1 MLIDLRIHHAVRE
14 IPEAAWSALD
24 GVAEAPFLSWT
35 FLDALEETGC
45 VGGRTGWVPYHMTFW
60 DSGKLVAAAPAYLKD
75 NSEGEF
81 VFDHGWASAAH
92 RIRLRYYPKL
102 IVAVPFTPATAPRL
116 LVASPA
122 DRTRLIPALAE
133 ALRTVVDK
141 GELSSAHVLFPTE
154 GEAEDLAAASAGF
167 AHRLGIQFHWHN
179 EGFATFDD
187 FLAKFSSKRRN
198 QIKRERREMQSQGIE
213 LTTARGDELTPEVVD
228 AMYEFYVATVDKFY
242 WGRRYL
248 NRAFFE
254 SITSRLRGSIEVVL
268 AREGKKILAGAF
280 NIAGPKA
287 LFGRYWGAREER
299 PFLHFNVC
307 YYHSIEQCILRG
319 LERFEAGAGGSHKMA
334 RGFEPSLTHSAH
346 FIADKRL
353 DGAVRDFLDR
363 ERPAIREAADQKALA
378 WK

>member
-1 MLIDLRIHHAVRE
+1 MLIDLRIHTSIRE
-14 IPEAAWSALD
+14 IPEASWNALD
-24 GVAEAPFLSWT
+24 GVAEAPFLSWA
-35 FLDALEETGC
+35 FLDTLEETRC
-45 VGGRTGWVPYHMTFW
+45 VGRGTGWIPYHMTFW
-60 DSGKLVAAAPAYLKD
+60 EAGKLVAAAPGYLKD

-102 IVAVPFTPATAPRL
+102 IVASPFTPATAPRL
-116 LVASPA
+116 LVSAPDERS
-122 DRTRLIPALAE
+122 RLIPALAE
-133 ALRTVVDK
+133 ALRTIVEK

-154 GEAEDLAAASAGF
+154 PEAEDLAKAGF

-187 FLAKFSSKRRN
+187 FLSKFSSKRRN
-198 QIKRERREMQSQGIE
+198 QIKRERREMQSQRIE
-213 LTTARGDELTPEVVD
+213 LVTARGGDITPEVVD
-228 AMYEFYVATVDKFY
+228 ATYEFYTSTVDKFY

-248 NRAFFE
+248 NRPFFE
-254 SITSRLRGSIEVVL
+254 AITSRLRGSIEVVL
-268 AREGKKILAGAF
+268 AREGKKMLAGAF

-287 LFGRYWGAREER
+287 LFGRYWGAREDR

-319 LERFEAGAGGSHKMA
+319 ISRFEAGAGGSHKMA

-353 DGAVRDFLDR
+353 DSAVRDFLER
-363 ERPAIREAADQKALA
+363 EAPAVREAAGQKELA

>member
-1 MLIDLRIHHAVRE
+1 MLIDLRVHHTIRE
-14 IPEAAWSALD
+14 IPEASWNALD
-24 GVAEAPFLSWT
+24 GVLEAPFLSHA
-35 FLDALEETGC
+35 FLDTLEETRC
-45 VGGRTGWVPYHMTFW
+45 VGRGTGWIPYHMSFW
-60 DSGKLVAAAPAYLKD
+60 SEGRLVAAAPAYLKD

-116 LVASPA
+116 LVATPD
-122 DRTRLIPALAE
+122 DRPRIIPALAE
-133 ALRTVVDK
+133 ALRTIVDK
-141 GELSSAHVLFPTE
+141 GELSGAHVLFPTE
-154 GEAEDLAAASAGF
+154 REAEDLTEAGF

-187 FLAKFSSKRRN
+187 FLSKFSSKRRN

-228 AMYEFYVATVDKFY
+228 AMYEFYTATVDKFY

-248 NRAFFE
+248 NRPFFE
-254 SITSRLRGSIEVVL
+254 AITSKLRGSIEVVL

-319 LERFEAGAGGSHKMA
+319 RTRFEAGAGGSHKVA

-353 DGAVRDFLDR
+353 DAAVRDFVER
-363 ERPAIREAADQKALA
+363 EGAAVREAAEQKAIA